1 VQYTDYTF
9 AGNDYQPE
17 EAMRIGL
24 NYLPVAGG
32 KRPQAGSR
40 TGMALLLLAFLTAC
54 ATTLPVR
61 TDYDRQ
67 ADFSRYHTF
76 AWVSDN
82 PLLVPVGASPEISP
96 MTRQHIL
103 NAIETALKSKGY
115 TMAADRKD
123 ADFTVA
129 FTVGT
134 RDRIDIDSYPVAYRG
149 GWYWRHS
156 FWYYEVRT
164 WTYQEGT
171 LAIDIFD
178 QASHQPI
185 WHGHTSKRITESD
198 RANPVPII
206 NEAVNAI
213 LAKFPPKKYRG

>member
-1 VQYTDYTF
+1 MNTGINDTP
-9 AGNDYQPE
+9 AGATNRRGTSMLR
-17 EAMRIGL
+17 AGL
-24 NYLPVAGG
+24 AVAVLG
-32 KRPQAGSR
+32 
-40 TGMALLLLAFLTAC
+40 LLAAC

-67 ADFSRYHTF
+67 ADFGRYHSF

-82 PLLVPVGASPEISP
+82 PLLVPVGGSPEVSP
-96 MTRQHIL
+96 MTRRHIVS
-103 NAIETALKSKGY
+103 AIETALESKGY
-115 TMAADRKD
+115 TRTADRKD

-129 FTVGT
+129 YTVGT

-149 GWYWRHS
+149 GWYWRRS

-178 QASHQPI
+178 RASHQPV
-185 WHGHTSKRITESD
+185 WHGHTSKRITASD
-198 RANPVPII
+198 RANPAPVIQ
-206 NEAVNAI
+206 EAVNAI
-213 LAKFPPKKYRG
+213 LAKFPPPM